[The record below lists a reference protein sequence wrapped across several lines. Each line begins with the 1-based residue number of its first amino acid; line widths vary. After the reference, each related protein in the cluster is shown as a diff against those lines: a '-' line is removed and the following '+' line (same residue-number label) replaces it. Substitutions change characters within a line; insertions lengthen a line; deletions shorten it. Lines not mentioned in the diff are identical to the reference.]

1 MADCLNC
8 GKMDIGKNSLG
19 MEQAFCSLPCKKEW
33 YLENKNSFTTW
44 LGDSPDVAE
53 DRKYLKQIIEA
64 AIEPACKGSK
74 GARRWLKQKFRLRA
88 VYDRST
94 QREVKL

>member
-44 LGDSPDVAE
+44 VGDSPDIVE
-53 DRKYLKQIIEA
+53 ERKHKNFIIEGDIEQ
-64 AIEPACKGSK
+64 AIIGSR
-74 GARRWLKQKFRLRA
+74 GARRWLRQRHRIRA
-88 VYDRST
+88 VYDKNKA
-94 QREVKL
+94 QEVRL